1 VVKLFLSGNQ
11 PIGTGVSRVTTHD
24 ALLVLGTHQL
34 YLAAMEA
41 FGRMVKKKQI
51 NSFDATKNYSAFLK
65 II

>member
-41 FGRMVKKKQI
+41 FGRMVKKNRSI
-51 NSFDATKNYSAFLK
+51 PSMLPK
-65 II
+65 ITVLS